1 MHYNYTYFNF
11 FTEERTMERGRNNQ
25 RSLTYFF
32 HPEEYETERGN
43 GYVMELVLL
52 KVGT

>member
-1 MHYNYTYFNF
+1 MQYNHTYFNF
-11 FTEERTMERGRNNQ
+11 SQKKEQGKEEGTIKEA
-25 RSLTYFF
+25 SHIFF